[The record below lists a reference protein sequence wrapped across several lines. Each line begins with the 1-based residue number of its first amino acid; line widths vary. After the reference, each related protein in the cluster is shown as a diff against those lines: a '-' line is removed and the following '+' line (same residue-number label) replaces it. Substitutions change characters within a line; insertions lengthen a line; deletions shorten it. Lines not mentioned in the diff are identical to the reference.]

1 MDFVSRSDLGL
12 PPTSPAAYL
21 ASTRGVKVHYLGTAY
36 TSRAY
41 EGCAAYVRQLRAA
54 HLANTAENYV
64 DVAYNLLVCEHGTV
78 FEGRGAH
85 RRSGA
90 NGTAE
95 LNRAHYAV
103 CALLGSSGLTEPPD
117 AMLRGL
123 RDAIDYLRREG
134 AAGDEVLGHRDG
146 HPTSCPGEP
155 LHAWVRAGAPRPG
168 GEVPQG
174 SHGAEVPPA
183 PPRVARRQAT
193 INGLV
198 YGYGARGDHVT
209 EVGRALVAKGHGE
222 HYRVG
227 PGPVWSDADTLN
239 YASWQRAL
247 GYRGADAD
255 GVPGEVS
262 LRRLLGTLPS
272 TRPVVDLSR
281 LAAAARQDPPATGTR
296 VSYPGV
302 RGVEDALVAEGL
314 LDRRY
319 ADGHFGTATVRA
331 YAAWQRRC
339 GYTGAAA
346 DGVPGRDSLTR
357 LGRARGF
364 DITP

>member
-1 MDFVSRSDLGL
+1 MDFVSRSEWGA
-12 PPTSPAAYL
+12 PATSPAAYL

-36 TSRAY
+36 ASRAHDR
-41 EGCAAYVRQLRAA
+41 CAAYVRQVRDA
-54 HLANTAENYV
+54 HLANTSENYV

-78 FEGRGAH
+78 YEGRGAH
-85 RRSGA
+85 RRCGA
-90 NGTAE
+90 NGSAD

-103 CALLGSSGLTEPPD
+103 CALLGSSGLTEPSD

-123 RDAIDYLRREG
+123 RDAVAYLRREG
-134 AAGDEVLGHRDG
+134 DAGDEVLGHRDG
-146 HPTSCPGEP
+146 HPTSCPGDP
-155 LHAWVRAGAPRPG
+155 LYRWVRAGAPRPG
-168 GEVPQG
+168 GGEGEPG
-174 SHGAEVPPA
+174 PP
-183 PPRVARRQAT
+183 PVARYQTT

-209 EVGRALVAKGHGE
+209 EVGRALVERGHGE

-239 YASWQRAL
+239 YASWQRSL
-247 GYRGADAD
+247 GYTGGDAD

-262 LRRLLGTLPS
+262 LRRLLGRLPS
-272 TRPVVDLSR
+272 GRPVVDLSR
-281 LAAAARQDPPATGTR
+281 LVAAARQDPPSSGTR
-296 VSYPGV
+296 VSYGGV
-302 RGVEDALVAEGL
+302 RVVEDALVAEGL

-364 DITP
+364 DVTS